1 MKAATL
7 TARILLGLVFFIF
20 GLNGFLNFIPMP
32 PMQGAAAQVM
42 GGLAASH
49 YFFPLLALTETLA
62 GAALLARRF
71 VPLALLVLAPLIL
84 NICAIHLFLNPS
96 GIPHAIVLL
105 ALEVFLAWSYRSA
118 FSPLLRAQDDL
129 SWDSGKRLSSA
140 AF

>member
-1 MKAATL
+1 MKAAIHI
-7 TARILLGLVFFIF
+7 ARIVLGLVFFIF

-42 GGLAASH
+42 GGLAASK

-62 GAALLARRF
+62 GAALLTRRF

-118 FSPLLRAQDDL
+118 FVPLLRAQDGL
-129 SWDSGKRLSSA
+129 SWVSGKLISSA
-140 AF
+140 AL